1 MAATGLRR
9 WSALGLLLVGPA
21 VTVLVMLALPGPS
34 GHWSGHVGS
43 AAGAIGVALALVTAA
58 LLVRDRLAWPLL
70 VTLGVI
76 GESGAGKSTLLG
88 LVIGVGLALE
98 ALGSYRAARAI
109 WRTAFDDREAGIYG
123 HLDDGF
129 EWGHTVAAW
138 GDSLVTV
145 GSLGF
150 AILLGMSRQVRTRVA
165 VVGGVLCLVPAWIYP
180 ALGPLLLL
188 AWMYG
193 SSAARALRPNPE
205 ADPAVGLPR

>member
-76 GESGAGKSTLLG
+76 G
-88 LVIGVGLALE
+88 VGLALE

-123 HLDDGF
+123 HLYDGF

-180 ALGPLLLL
+180 ALGPLLML

-193 SSAARALRPNPE
+193 SSAARAPRPNPE